1 MIDVPWQNI
10 LSPET
15 GIQNEVPLFLE
26 IPNFLTTQCRR
37 GGRRLHA
44 KKAQS
49 IHSFNTI
56 SDCDRQA
63 VTYRQTATANTM
75 LALR

>member
-1 MIDVPWQNI
+1 MKCPYSWRYQISLQHSV
-10 LSPET
+10 
-15 GIQNEVPLFLE
+15 GEVEEDSMP
-26 IPNFLTTQCRR
+26 
-37 GGRRLHA
+37 